1 MRAQNDREGEPEP
14 CHCAPCSSSR
24 AGAAPTPLIVVG
36 IVAINYIPNVLWS
49 LEVNGASG
57 GAVVAV
63 IFFHFFVGL
72 MVLAWAYTCFTDP
85 GVPPERWQRQ
95 MAALAQAGQEVK
107 VCRKSG
113 LYKPARAH
121 YCSVTRRLTLNM
133 DHFCPWVVNTV
144 GFYNKKFF
152 VLFLLYACAAV
163 AYSLAAIASQAAA
176 LFGFAKELGDD
187 DDRWLPGALNL
198 VLLVGAMVLDVV
210 LLLVLGPFLAF
221 HLKMAAKNQTTIDG
235 DRYPQYEL
243 EVERNLQSVL
253 GRRARR
259 GRARRPRASLLARI
273 STLRRVLFP
282 PPSPHL
288 LLSCHLSVTSR
299 LSPAA
304 LPAPLFSLALSLSLR
319 AGSAGRGCCRATAP
333 APTATASIGRR
344 ARAAARARATT
355 CRTASP
361 AAPRSASRQA
371 VAAARRPCLGRRP
384 PRSLWTPARAAV
396 AMAPRQPGTW
406 VAVALVAAT
415 WRWEAGSLQTPDS
428 RPRGVT

>member
-144 GFYNKKFF
+144 GFYNRKFF
-152 VLFLLYACAAV
+152 MLFLVYTNLTLFVVIVTLISQLWQVWDWLQSSSGAQQHWFPGV
-163 AYSLAAIASQAAA
+163 INTAIYV
-176 LFGFAKELGDD
+176 
-187 DDRWLPGALNL
+187 GAL
-198 VLLVGAMVLDVV
+198 VLDVMLLCV
-210 LLLVLGPFLAF
+210 LAPFMHF
-221 HLKMAAKNQTTIDG
+221 HLAMAARNETTIEGYSNPRYDMGWLLNLRSIFGREKWTWPIPLYLQGPDG
-235 DRYPQYEL
+235 DGL
-243 EVERNLQSVL
+243 
-253 GRRARR
+253 
-259 GRARRPRASLLARI
+259 
-273 STLRRVLFP
+273 
-282 PPSPHL
+282 HW
-288 LLSCHLSVTSR
+288 
-299 LSPAA
+299 
-304 LPAPLFSLALSLSLR
+304 
-319 AGSAGRGCCRATAP
+319 
-333 APTATASIGRR
+333 PTATDGRTNNSLTVVPQAQTR
-344 ARAAARARATT
+344 PPPTEAESSLSAQ
-355 CRTASP
+355 P
-361 AAPRSASRQA
+361 AASEP
-371 VAAARRPCLGRRP
+371 
-384 PRSLWTPARAAV
+384 
-396 AMAPRQPGTW
+396 
-406 VAVALVAAT
+406 
-415 WRWEAGSLQTPDS
+415 
-428 RPRGVT
+428 

>member
-253 GRRARR
+253 GRKRWTWLLPCYCAGPDGDGVHWPTSEG
-259 GRARRPRASLLARI
+259 GRTCTGNDMQDRFPGGAPVGIAPGSGGGAPPVLGQASSA
-273 STLRRVLFP
+273 
-282 PPSPHL
+282 
-288 LLSCHLSVTSR
+288 LSVDPGPSSSSDGTSTTRDVGGGGPGGGDVEVGGR
-299 LSPAA
+299 LSAD
-304 LPAPLFSLALSLSLR
+304 
-319 AGSAGRGCCRATAP
+319 T
-333 APTATASIGRR
+333 
-344 ARAAARARATT
+344 
-355 CRTASP
+355 
-361 AAPRSASRQA
+361 
-371 VAAARRPCLGRRP
+371 
-384 PRSLWTPARAAV
+384 
-396 AMAPRQPGTW
+396 
-406 VAVALVAAT
+406 
-415 WRWEAGSLQTPDS
+415 
-428 RPRGVT
+428 

>member
-273 STLRRVLFP
+273 STLRHVLSP
-282 PPSPHL
+282 PPHPRLLL

-304 LPAPLFSLALSLSLR
+304 LPAPLFSLALSLSPRRKRWTWLLPCYC
-319 AGSAGRGCCRATAP
+319 AGPDGDGVHWPTSEGGRTCTGNDMQDRFPGGAPVGIAPGSGGGAPPVLGQASSALSVDPGPSSSSDGTSTTRDVGGGGPGGGDVEVGGRL
-333 APTATASIGRR
+333 S
-344 ARAAARARATT
+344 
-355 CRTASP
+355 
-361 AAPRSASRQA
+361 
-371 VAAARRPCLGRRP
+371 
-384 PRSLWTPARAAV
+384 
-396 AMAPRQPGTW
+396 
-406 VAVALVAAT
+406 AAT
-415 WRWEAGSLQTPDS
+415 
-428 RPRGVT
+428 

>member
-282 PPSPHL
+282 PPHLTSSSP
-288 LLSCHLSVTSR
+288 VTSPSPLASHLP
-299 LSPAA
+299 LSPR
-304 LPAPLFSLALSLSLR
+304 PSSLSLSLSLSAQEALDVAAAVLLR
-319 AGSAGRGCCRATAP
+319 RPRRRRRPLADERGRPHVHGQRHAGPLPRRRPGRH
-333 APTATASIGRR
+333 R
-344 ARAAARARATT
+344 ARQWRRRAARAWAGVLRAL
-355 CRTASP
+355 CG
-361 AAPRSASRQA
+361 PRPEQ
-371 VAAARRPCLGRRP
+371 
-384 PRSLWTPARAAV
+384 
-396 AMAPRQPGTW
+396 Q
-406 VAVALVAAT
+406 
-415 WRWEAGSLQTPDS
+415 
-428 RPRGVT
+428 